1 MCTACRARSMDCVYG
16 REASK
21 GRPRGSKSAVG
32 SLKGTLRKELDVTAS
47 PETIRDKTDDDE
59 ATPASLIH
67 LPLHLP
73 SSRHW
78 PTHVTTNFSITSQS
92 HSSTEDH
99 FLGTA
104 LEDLFRRKFQD
115 DRRPVQLAA
124 PAASSLMS
132 ECGLQCPAEHQKIS
146 NTRNNPSTDAVSSL
160 SSKSSPLLNLSQ
172 DLVELSSKRL
182 GSLGSFQREDTPSV
196 FVPSLLTQDKDT
208 TMFESDTEPASLP
221 KYSHH
226 QLCQLIEL
234 WVFRHPL
241 SFLIS
246 KTLLLHSYRNET
258 HDECL
263 VAVVLG
269 GACLALG
276 DAESMQGQRFFEW
289 AEIHLRRRNATSPSL
304 STVQTLILLGW
315 HELFRSSARRAFCYV
330 EMARIALKDIQHH
343 SDGTPLTNV
352 DRINGIHVGKV
363 ELELCQRMYWV
374 TFALDL
380 WAAMQMD
387 VSFDVH
393 TAPNTDIKIPPLEKE
408 ASAAYILD
416 ERSGN
421 SAALREQESAMQEL
435 WPLSHVASTVGH
447 IYALYPRQAA
457 AVPTSSL
464 GGWESKIIPRLRQ
477 LVDGPGSFS
486 TVCQSIRSILSDGIN
501 AILAQLGSRSSDLFV
516 VSAYRI
522 LIIQLLFPGSE
533 PSVPTR
539 LIADP
544 MYNDIIYFVG
554 AFKDHAEMLCR
565 PPSDSSMKE
574 LGSVESSLLVLG
586 LDTCSRA
593 LCQLHVA
600 LDPKTTVTEG
610 WCWSTPQRDKLM
622 ELTQELHRI
631 CKYPRLRT
639 NSTLPLVK
647 KHLKCLLQGHQP
659 FDPSVLDQGCF
670 SRPADSFLGWVAPTL
685 DPQITPISGIGNF
698 DISGDFDFEWSS
710 YELD

>member
-21 GRPRGSKSAVG
+21 GRPRGSKSALV
-32 SLKGTLRKELDVTAS
+32 SLKGTPRKEVDVTAS
-47 PETIRDKTDDDE
+47 PDTPRDQTNDE
-59 ATPASLIH
+59 KATTASLIH

-78 PTHVTTNFSITSQS
+78 PTPVTADFPNTPQS
-92 HSSTEDH
+92 PSSTKDH
-99 FLGTA
+99 FIGTA
-104 LEDLFRRKFQD
+104 LEDIFRRKFQNGL
-115 DRRPVQLAA
+115 RSVQVAG
-124 PAASSLMS
+124 PADSSFMS
-132 ECGLQCPAEHQKIS
+132 ECGLQVPAEHQRIS
-146 NTRNNPSTDAVSSL
+146 DTRDNPNTDAVSGL
-160 SSKSSPLLNLSQ
+160 SSKNSPLLNLCQ
-172 DLVELSSKRL
+172 DLVELLSKRF

-196 FVPSLLTQDKDT
+196 FVPSLLTQDKDP
-208 TMFESDTEPASLP
+208 TMFESDTEPALLP

-234 WVFRHPL
+234 WVFHHPL
-241 SFLIS
+241 SFLVS

-258 HDECL
+258 HDQCL

-289 AEIHLRRRNATSPSL
+289 AEIHLRRRNATSPSI

-315 HELFRSSARRAFCYV
+315 HELCRSSARRAFCYV
-330 EMARIALKDIQHH
+330 EMARIALRDIQHRC
-343 SDGTPLTNV
+343 DGSPLTSV

-380 WAAMQMD
+380 WAAMQME

-393 TAPNTDIKIPPLEKE
+393 SAPNTDIKLPPLEKD
-408 ASAAYILD
+408 ASAAYTLD

-421 SAALREQESAMQEL
+421 AAALKEQENAMQEL

-447 IYALYPRQAA
+447 IYALYPRQTA
-457 AVPTSSL
+457 AVPASSL

-486 TVCQSIRSILSDGIN
+486 TVCQSIRYILSDGIN
-501 AILAQLGSRSSDLFV
+501 AILAQLESRSSDLFV
-516 VSAYRI
+516 LSAYRI
-522 LIIQLLFPGSE
+522 LIIQLLFPRSE
-533 PSVPTR
+533 PSVSTR
-539 LIADP
+539 IIADP

-574 LGSVESSLLVLG
+574 LESVESSLLVLG

-593 LCQLHVA
+593 LYQLHVA
-600 LDPKTTVTEG
+600 LDLKTTVTEG
-610 WCWSTPQRDKLM
+610 WSTPGRDKVR
-622 ELTQELHRI
+622 ELAQELHCI

-639 NSTLPLVK
+639 ASTLPLVK
-647 KHLKCLLQGHQP
+647 KHLKCLLQGYRP
-659 FDPSVLDQGCF
+659 FGPSALNHDCC

-685 DPQITPISGIGNF
+685 DPQITPVSGIGNF
-698 DISGDFDFEWSS
+698 DTSGDFDFEWPS